1 MRTGD
6 RMTTTIRISVR
17 PLVEY
22 VYRSGSIRP
31 GFRTNASMQEGT
43 RIHQRVQKG
52 YTEEDQKEVVLEAEL
67 QHGDL
72 TYVVEGRCDG
82 IIRLEGQLTVD
93 EIKSTAGPLDE
104 LGEGL
109 PVHWAQA
116 IMYAYMYAMVN
127 DEPRMQVQL
136 TYVHTVNSEERR
148 FRRMMER
155 HELEQFAAEVIAG
168 YAPYAEMIAA
178 YEEKRDVSVRALGFP
193 FQKYREGQRKL
204 AGAVYQTIREGKG
217 LMAKA
222 PTGIGKTMSVLF
234 PAVKAIG
241 EGEAERLFYL
251 TARTTTRATAE
262 EAFVRMQAQGLNIHA
277 ISLTAKDKICFK
289 EEESCD
295 AGQCSMCEGYYDRIN
310 GAVLDMLEHETLMT
324 RPVIEQYARKHRVC
338 PFEFSLDAAYAAD
351 AVICDYNYIFD
362 PRISLK
368 RMLEEQKRRTVV
380 LVDEAHNLVDRGRN
394 MFSAELVKSVF
405 LELKREFKELGSSV
419 PSAKAISDRAGGVDT
434 YLLTIRKNGG
444 DEDKLYNQEM
454 PEELI
459 ELLEP
464 FVMAAEQCLL
474 EGGSGHAE
482 IDELLLD
489 GYFTAQNFL
498 RIAKLYDER
507 FMTYAEC
514 ERSEVRIKL
523 FCLDPSAL
531 LRQTAK
537 GFRSVVHFSATLSP
551 MSYYRDM
558 LGAGEEDY
566 TLQVPS
572 PFSREQLD
580 VRLMPLSV
588 RYKDREASRLAIA
601 QLLDQLVTERPRHNL
616 LVFFPSYPYMREVH
630 ETYMRVF
637 AGSQVDAV
645 MQEQGMSEEERD
657 QFLNAF
663 QPNPERTRLG
673 FAVLGGVFAEGVD
686 LPGDRLNGVVVV
698 GAGLPQIGLENNVL
712 KDYFDRTG
720 RRGFNYAYIFP
731 GMNKVLQA
739 GGRLIRTEQDHGILV
754 LIDDRFTQEPYHSL
768 LPEEW
773 RDYTLIHPN
782 KAR

>member
-1 MRTGD
+1 
-6 RMTTTIRISVR
+6 MTNTIRISVR

-31 GFRTNASMQEGT
+31 GFRSNASMQEGT
-43 RIHQRVQKG
+43 RIHQRVQKD
-52 YTEEDQKEVVLEAEL
+52 YTEEDLKEVVLEAEL

-72 TYVVEGRCDG
+72 IYVVEGRCDG
-82 IIRLEGQLTVD
+82 LIRLEGQLTVD
-93 EIKSTAGPLDE
+93 EIKSTASNLDD
-104 LGEGL
+104 LGDGL

-116 IMYAYMYAMVN
+116 IMYAYMYAVQH

-136 TYVHTVNSEERR
+136 TYVQTVTNQERR
-148 FRRMMER
+148 FRRMLER
-155 HELEQFAAEVIAG
+155 QELEQFAADVIAG

-178 YEEKRDVSVRALGFP
+178 YEEKRDITVKELPFP
-193 FQKYREGQRKL
+193 FRKYREGQRKL

-234 PAVKAIG
+234 PTVKAIG
-241 EGEAERLFYL
+241 EGEASRLFYL
-251 TARTTTRATAE
+251 TARTTTRVAAE
-262 EAFVRMQAQGLNIHA
+262 EAFARMQAEGLNMHV

-289 EEESCD
+289 EEEACD
-295 AGQCSMCEGYYDRIN
+295 AGQCGMCEGYYDRIN

-368 RMLEEQKRRTVV
+368 RMLEEQKRKTVL
-380 LVDEAHNLVDRGRN
+380 LVDEAHNLVDRGRM
-394 MFSAELVKSVF
+394 MFSAELEKAVF
-405 LELKREFKELGSSV
+405 LDVKREFQALGNGV
-419 PSAKAISDRAGGVDT
+419 TAAKAIADHAGAIDK
-434 YLLTIRKNGG
+434 YLITLRKNGG
-444 DEDKLYNQEM
+444 EEGKLLQQEA

-464 FVMAAEQCLL
+464 FVMVAEQNLV
-474 EGGSGHAE
+474 EGGSGTAE
-482 IDELLLD
+482 TDQMLLD
-489 GYFTAQNFL
+489 AYFTAQNFL

-507 FMTYAEC
+507 FVTYAEC
-514 ERSEVRIKL
+514 VRSEVRVKL
-523 FCLDPSAL
+523 FCLDPSVL

-537 GFRSVVHFSATLSP
+537 GFRSIIHFSATLSP
-551 MSYYRDM
+551 LRYYRDM
-558 LGAGEEDY
+558 LGAEEEDY
-566 TLQVPS
+566 TLRIPS
-572 PFSREQLD
+572 PFQREQLD
-580 VRLMPLSV
+580 VRLLPLSI
-588 RYKDREASRLAIA
+588 RYKDRERSRQPIA
-601 QLLDQLVTERPRHNL
+601 NMLRQLVAEWPRSNL
-616 LVFFPSYPYMREVH
+616 LVFFPSYPYMREVY
-630 ETYMRVF
+630 ETYMQLP
-637 AGSQVDAV
+637 AEADTV
-645 MQEQGMSEEERD
+645 MQEQGMNDLERE

-663 QPNPERTRLG
+663 QPHPERTRLV
-673 FAVLGGVFAEGVD
+673 FAVMGGVFSEGVD

-712 KDYFDRTG
+712 RDYFDRSG
-720 RRGFNYAYIFP
+720 RNGFNYAYVFP

-739 GGRLIRTEQDHGILV
+739 GGRLIRTEEDTGVLV
-754 LIDDRFTQEPYHSL
+754 LVDDRFTQEPYRSL

-773 RDYTLIHPN
+773 QDYKRISPSSG
-782 KAR
+782 

>member
-1 MRTGD
+1 
-6 RMTTTIRISVR
+6 MTNTIRISVR

-31 GFRTNASMQEGT
+31 GFRSNASMQEGT
-43 RIHQRVQKG
+43 RIHQRVQKD
-52 YTEEDQKEVVLEAEL
+52 YTEEDLKEVVLEAEI

-72 TYVVEGRCDG
+72 IYVVEGRCDG
-82 IIRLEGQLTVD
+82 LIRLEGQLTVD
-93 EIKSTAGPLDE
+93 EIKSTAGNLDD
-104 LGEGL
+104 LGDGL

-116 IMYAYMYAMVN
+116 IMYAYMYAIQH

-136 TYVHTVNSEERR
+136 TYVQTVNSQERR
-148 FRRMMER
+148 YRRMLER
-155 HELEQFAAEVIAG
+155 EELEQFAAEVIAG

-178 YEEKRDVSVRALGFP
+178 YEEKRDVTVKELPFP
-193 FQKYREGQRKL
+193 FRKYREGQRKL

-241 EGEAERLFYL
+241 EGEASRLFYL
-251 TARTTTRATAE
+251 TARTTTRVAAE
-262 EAFVRMQAQGLNIHA
+262 EAFARMQAEGLNMHV

-289 EEESCD
+289 EEEACD
-295 AGQCSMCEGYYDRIN
+295 TGQCGMCEGYYDRIN

-368 RMLEEQKRRTVV
+368 RMLEEQKRKTVL
-380 LVDEAHNLVDRGRN
+380 LVDEAHNLVDRGRI
-394 MFSAELVKSVF
+394 MFSAELEKAVF
-405 LELKREFKELGSSV
+405 LDVKREFKTLGSSV
-419 PSAKAISDRAGGVDT
+419 AAAKAITDHAGAIDK
-434 YLLTIRKNGG
+434 YLITLRKNGG
-444 DEDKLYNQEM
+444 EEGKLLQQEA

-464 FVMAAEQCLL
+464 FVMVAEQNLV
-474 EGGSGHAE
+474 EGGSGNAE
-482 IDELLLD
+482 TDQLLLD
-489 GYFTAQNFL
+489 AYFTAQNFL

-507 FMTYAEC
+507 FVTYAEC
-514 ERSEVRIKL
+514 VRSEVRVKL
-523 FCLDPSAL
+523 FCLDPSVL

-537 GFRSVVHFSATLSP
+537 GFRSIIHFSATLSP
-551 MSYYRDM
+551 LGYYRDM
-558 LGAGEEDY
+558 LGAEEEDY
-566 TLQVPS
+566 TLRISS
-572 PFSREQLD
+572 PFQREQLD
-580 VRLMPLSV
+580 VRLLPLSI
-588 RYKDREASRLAIA
+588 RYKDRQRSRQPIA
-601 QLLDQLVTERPRHNL
+601 NMLHQLVSEWPRSNL
-616 LVFFPSYPYMREVH
+616 LVFFPSYPYMREVY
-630 ETYMRVF
+630 ETYMQLPGE
-637 AGSQVDAV
+637 ADTV
-645 MQEQGMSEEERD
+645 MQEQGMNELEREA
-657 QFLNAF
+657 FLNAF
-663 QPNPERTRLG
+663 QPHPVRTRLV
-673 FAVLGGVFAEGVD
+673 FAVMGGVFSEGVD

-712 KDYFDRTG
+712 RDYFDRSG
-720 RRGFNYAYIFP
+720 RNGFNYAYVFP

-739 GGRLIRTEQDHGILV
+739 GGRLIRTEEDTGVLV
-754 LIDDRFTQEPYHSL
+754 LVDDRFTQEPYRSL

-773 RDYTLIHPN
+773 LDYKRISPSTGN
-782 KAR
+782 FSAGD

>member
-1 MRTGD
+1 
-6 RMTTTIRISVR
+6 MTNTIRISVR

-31 GFRTNASMQEGT
+31 GFRSNASMQEGT
-43 RIHQRVQKG
+43 RIHQRVQKD
-52 YTEEDQKEVVLEAEL
+52 YTEEDLKEVVLEAEI

-72 TYVVEGRCDG
+72 IYVVEGRCDG
-82 IIRLEGQLTVD
+82 LIRLEGQLTVD
-93 EIKSTAGPLDE
+93 EIKYTAGNLDD
-104 LGEGL
+104 LGDGL

-116 IMYAYMYAMVN
+116 IMYAYMYAVQH

-136 TYVHTVNSEERR
+136 TYVQTVNSQERR
-148 FRRMMER
+148 YRRMLER
-155 HELEQFAAEVIAG
+155 EELEQFAAEVIAG

-178 YEEKRDVSVRALGFP
+178 YEEKRDVTVKELPFP
-193 FQKYREGQRKL
+193 FRKYREGQRKL

-241 EGEAERLFYL
+241 EGEASRLFYL
-251 TARTTTRATAE
+251 TARTTTRVAAE
-262 EAFVRMQAQGLNIHA
+262 EAFARMQAEGLNMHV

-289 EEESCD
+289 EEEACD
-295 AGQCSMCEGYYDRIN
+295 TGQCGMCEGYYDRIN

-368 RMLEEQKRRTVV
+368 RMLEEQKRKTVL
-380 LVDEAHNLVDRGRN
+380 LVDEAHNLVDRGRM
-394 MFSAELVKSVF
+394 MFSAELEKAVF
-405 LELKREFKELGSSV
+405 LDVKREFKTLGSSV
-419 PSAKAISDRAGGVDT
+419 AAAKAITDHAGAIDK
-434 YLLTIRKNGG
+434 YLITLRKNGG
-444 DEDKLYNQEM
+444 EEGKLLQQEA

-464 FVMAAEQCLL
+464 FVMVAEQNLV
-474 EGGSGHAE
+474 EGGSGNPE
-482 IDELLLD
+482 TDQLLLD
-489 GYFTAQNFL
+489 AYFTAQNFL

-507 FMTYAEC
+507 FVTYAEC
-514 ERSEVRIKL
+514 VRSEVRVKL
-523 FCLDPSAL
+523 FCLDPSVL

-537 GFRSVVHFSATLSP
+537 GFRSIIHFSATLSP
-551 MSYYRDM
+551 LGYYRDM
-558 LGAGEEDY
+558 LGAEEEDY
-566 TLQVPS
+566 TLRIPS
-572 PFSREQLD
+572 PFQREQLD
-580 VRLMPLSV
+580 VRLLPLSI
-588 RYKDREASRLAIA
+588 RYKDRQRSRQPIA
-601 QLLDQLVTERPRHNL
+601 NMLHQLVSEWPRSNL
-616 LVFFPSYPYMREVH
+616 LVFFPSYPYMREVY
-630 ETYMRVF
+630 ETYMQLPGE
-637 AGSQVDAV
+637 ADTV
-645 MQEQGMSEEERD
+645 MQEQGMNELEREA
-657 QFLNAF
+657 FLNAF
-663 QPNPERTRLG
+663 QPHPVRTRLV
-673 FAVLGGVFAEGVD
+673 FAVMGGVFSEGVD

-712 KDYFDRTG
+712 RDYFDRSG
-720 RRGFNYAYIFP
+720 RNGFNYAYVFP

-739 GGRLIRTEQDHGILV
+739 GGRLIRTEEDTGVLV
-754 LIDDRFTQEPYHSL
+754 LVDDRFTQEPYRSL

-773 RDYTLIHPN
+773 LDYKRISPSTGN
-782 KAR
+782 FSAGD

>member
-1 MRTGD
+1 
-6 RMTTTIRISVR
+6 MTTEIRIPVR

-31 GFRTNASMQEGT
+31 GFRTNASMHEGT
-43 RIHQRVQKG
+43 RIHQRVQKD
-52 YTEEDQKEVVLEAEL
+52 YAEEDLKEVFLEAKL
-67 QHGDL
+67 QYGDL
-72 TYVVEGRCDG
+72 VYVIEGRCDG
-82 IIRLEGQLTVD
+82 LIRLDGQLTVD
-93 EIKSTAGPLDE
+93 EIKSTAGNLDD
-104 LGEGL
+104 LGEGA

-116 IMYAYMYAMVN
+116 IMYAYMIAVQQ

-136 TYVHTVNSEERR
+136 TYVHSMSNEERR
-148 FRRMMER
+148 MRRMLER
-155 HELEQFAAEVIAG
+155 EELEQFAAEVIAG
-168 YAPYAEMIAA
+168 YAPYAEMMVAH
-178 YEEKRDVSVRALGFP
+178 EQKRDETVRGLGFP

-234 PAVKAIG
+234 PTVKAIG
-241 EGEAERLFYL
+241 EGEAGRLFYL

-262 EAFVRMQAQGLNIHA
+262 EAFARMQAQGLHMHV

-289 EEESCD
+289 EEEACD
-295 AGQCSMCEGYYDRIN
+295 AGQCGMCEGYYDRIN

-368 RMLEEQKRRTVV
+368 RMLEEQKRKTVL
-380 LVDEAHNLVDRGRN
+380 LVDEAHNLVDRGRM
-394 MFSAELVKSVF
+394 MFSAELAKSAF
-405 LELKREFKELGSSV
+405 FDTQSTFKALEGSL
-419 PSAKAISDRAGGVDT
+419 PAAKGIASTAGAVDK
-434 YLLTIRKNGG
+434 YMGTIRSHGENAGELLKK
-444 DEDKLYNQEM
+444 EP
-454 PEELI
+454 PEELFD
-459 ELLEP
+459 LLEP

-474 EGGSGHAE
+474 EGGAQ
-482 IDELLLD
+482 DEEAQALLLD
-489 GYFTAQNFL
+489 AYFASQNFL
-498 RIAKLYDER
+498 RIGKLYDER
-507 FMTYAEC
+507 FITYAEC
-514 ERSEVRIKL
+514 ERSEVRIRL
-523 FCLDPSAL
+523 FCLDPSVL

-551 MSYYRDM
+551 MGYYRDM
-558 LGAGEEDY
+558 LGAGEDDY
-566 TLQVPS
+566 TLRVPS
-572 PFSREQLD
+572 PFRPEQLD

-588 RYKDREASRLAIA
+588 RYKDRERSRRPIAGMLRQLA
-601 QLLDQLVTERPRHNL
+601 VEWPRGNL
-616 LVFFPSYPYMREVH
+616 LVFFPSYPYMREVYDTFM
-630 ETYMRVF
+630 EQP
-637 AGSQVDAV
+637 GNVDV
-645 MQEQGMSEEERD
+645 TMQRQGMSEEERD

-663 QPNPERTRLG
+663 QPDPERTRIG
-673 FAVLGGVFAEGVD
+673 FAVQGGVFSEGVD

-712 KDYFDRTG
+712 RDYFNETG
-720 RRGFNYAYIFP
+720 RNGFNYAYIFP

-739 GGRLIRTEQDHGILV
+739 GGRLIRTEEDTGVLV
-754 LIDDRFTQEPYHSL
+754 LIDDRFTQEPYRSL

-773 RDYTLIHPN
+773 QHFTRIAPSATNFSSND
-782 KAR
+782 